1 MLFLATSRFYY
12 GCLRGARLKHFENA
26 SLNIPPRSSS
36 GRTRF
41 KTSSLVPTF
50 KWPEP
55 FHSENSRQQTAVL
68 RNEIRDFPLWAN
80 SLGLS
85 VQPHATLV
93 LPEGVVRTS
102 SSRKSQSG
110 SRSDIHPGGMSFYW
124 LQRIQNGARHFI
136 WTYEECLWYLASLH
150 NFIHSRVCVNV
161 CVWSYCSQWMLAVVM
176 IHFKALIL

>member
-36 GRTRF
+36 GRPRF
-41 KTSSLVPTF
+41 PNSSLVPTF

-55 FHSENSRQQTAVL
+55 FHSENSQQQTAVL
-68 RNEIRDFPLWAN
+68 QNEIHDFPLRAN

-85 VQPHATLV
+85 AQPHATSA
-93 LPEGVVRTS
+93 LPEGVGCTS
-102 SSRKSQSG
+102 SSQKSESG
-110 SRSDIHPGGMSFYW
+110 SRSDVHPGGMSFHW
-124 LQRIQNGARHFI
+124 LQRIQNGARRFI

-150 NFIHSRVCVNV
+150 NFIHSRACVSV
-161 CVWSYCSQWMLAVVM
+161 CVWNDCSQRMLAVVM